1 MVRKLIERD
10 IMTNDIKKLTD
21 YQHVRLRI
29 GMYFGSPDPHTDN
42 VILYDGEKPYI
53 GEVTWVP
60 ALYTVFREILDNA
73 LDEVIG
79 HGFGDR
85 IDICYNEEEKI
96 FKVSDNG
103 RGIPIDW
110 DESENCHKATLV
122 LSNARAGRNFGERQE
137 VIGTNGIGGS
147 GVNFSSEW
155 FNVEIFRDKKKFT
168 QAFSE
173 GNMVVDDLHI
183 EKPVLKKTTQ
193 TKTGTTVEFKA
204 SKNVF
209 KHMILPE
216 VFVKSRITEI
226 AAANPLVTITY
237 NGQRIKAR
245 PSIEKTFFSDRS
257 TIVLD
262 IKENTFRSKF
272 IIVPNFHKDGDFYHS
287 LVNNIPA
294 LQGGAHMDQFKRQ
307 FVSNLISNL
316 ERESKRRKLTPN
328 RSDVLDGLLFYNI
341 TNMNAP
347 NFDSQSK
354 TRLINEEA
362 ATYVRNFLNDGKIFA
377 ELIKKHKTWIDE
389 IYHRCAERT
398 MKKEVDDIQKATKK
412 MTKRKVAKLM
422 EASSNNRQE
431 CILFLGEGDSAVA
444 GMGAVRNPKIHA
456 GMPLRGKVLNVNG
469 ESPKKIL
476 DNQELMN
483 IMTVM
488 GLKIGDKAD
497 RKKLRYGKLYIAHDA
512 DPDGANIGALL
523 VNFLYSY
530 WPELFDP
537 TLDPFVFVFLTPF
550 IIAEKGKERRYWYS
564 FNYDEYKPHEWSGW
578 GITRAKGL
586 GTLTNE
592 DWKHSLQKP
601 EVLPLVA
608 DENMK
613 EALDLIFNNGR
624 SDDRKTWISM

>member
-1 MVRKLIERD
+1 MS
-10 IMTNDIKKLTD
+10 NDIKKLSD
-21 YQHVRLRI
+21 YQHLRLRI
-29 GMYFGSPDPHTDN
+29 GMYFGSPDPHTDS
-42 VILYDGEKPYI
+42 VMLYDDAGKPYI
-53 GEVTWVP
+53 SEITWVP

-85 IDICYNEEEKI
+85 IDIQYNEADKI

-103 RGIPIDW
+103 RGIPLDW
-110 DESENCHKATLV
+110 DENENCHKATLV
-122 LSNARAGRNFGERQE
+122 LSNARAGRNFGDRQE

-155 FNVEIFRDKKKFT
+155 FKVEIIRDKKKFT
-168 QAFSE
+168 QNFSE

-183 EKPVLKKTTQ
+183 EKPILKKTSID
-193 TKTGTTVEFKA
+193 KTGTTIEFKA
-204 SKNVF
+204 SKHVF

-216 VFVKSRITEI
+216 RFVKSRITEI
-226 AAANPLVTITY
+226 AAANPLITITY
-237 NGQRIKAR
+237 NGEKIKVK
-245 PSIEKTFFSDRS
+245 PSIEKTFFADNS
-257 TIVLD
+257 TIVVD
-262 IKENTFRSKF
+262 IKEENFKSKF
-272 IIVPNFHKDGDFYHS
+272 IIVPNFHKDGEFYHS

-294 LQGGAHMDQFKRQ
+294 LNGGAHIDQFKRQ
-307 FVSNLISNL
+307 FVSNLLSGL
-316 ERESKRRKLTPN
+316 EKESKRRKLLLN
-328 RSDVLDGLLFYNI
+328 RSDVLEGLLFYNI
-341 TNMNAP
+341 TNMKAP

-362 ATYVRNFLNDGKIFA
+362 ATSVRNFLNDEKIFQD
-377 ELIKKHKTWIDE
+377 LIKKNKAWIEE
-389 IYHRCAERT
+389 IYKRCAERT
-398 MKKEVDDIQKATKK
+398 MKREIDDITKATKK
-412 MTKRKVAKLM
+412 LTKRKVSKLM

-431 CILFLGEGDSAVA
+431 CILFLGEGDSAIA

-456 GMPLRGKVLNVNG
+456 GMPLRGKVMNVNG
-469 ESPKKIL
+469 ESPKKVLENI
-476 DNQELMN
+476 ELMN
-483 IMTVM
+483 IMTVV
-488 GLKIGDKAD
+488 GLKIGEKSV
-497 RKKLRYGKLYIAHDA
+497 RKNLRYGKLYVAHDA

-523 VNFLYSY
+523 INFLHSY

-537 TLDPFVFVFLTPF
+537 ELPPFVHIFLTPF

-564 FNYDEYKPHEWSGW
+564 FNYDDFKPHEWHGW

-592 DWKHSLQKP
+592 DWKHSLHKP

-613 EALDLIFNNGR
+613 EALDLVFNGVR
-624 SDDRKTWISM
+624 ADDRKTWISM